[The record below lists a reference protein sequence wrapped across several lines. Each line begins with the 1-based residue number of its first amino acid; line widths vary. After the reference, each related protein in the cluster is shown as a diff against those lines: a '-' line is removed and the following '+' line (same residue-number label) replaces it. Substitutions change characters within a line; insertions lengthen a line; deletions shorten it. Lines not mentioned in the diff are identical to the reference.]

1 MHQSRIFEYKRKDK
15 YKYSFLSPLLLLKWS
30 RSVVSDSLW
39 PRELWPVKFLCP
51 WDFPSKNTGVGCH
64 FLLLLL
70 LRRHIKFTFCFLH
83 FIHSEELCQY
93 IENKLILFYFY
104 THRISFYE
112 YTISY
117 LINLL
122 FRNNWVVSV
131 FSCEK
136 QGCNDKLFHKPF
148 WICTNLSVGEFP
160 RNGISGSKGVCICN
174 FNRYYR
180 ITLSWTCTHVYSHW
194 GCSRVPISR
203 QPQQQSVL

>member
-1 MHQSRIFEYKRKDK
+1 MFSQVNAYIWFKDF
-15 YKYSFLSPLLLLKWS
+15 SFLFCISPEFLSIKEKTNINI
-30 RSVVSDSLW
+30 VSYPPFYSLSEVAQSC
-39 PRELWPVKFLCP
+39 PILCDPVNCGLSSSLSMGF
-51 WDFPSKNTGVGCH
+51 SMQEY
-64 FLLLLL
+64 
-70 LRRHIKFTFCFLH
+70 CFLH
-83 FIHSEELCQY
+83 FIHSDELCQY

-148 WICTNLSVGEFP
+148 WICTNLSVGE
-160 RNGISGSKGVCICN
+160 
-174 FNRYYR
+174 
-180 ITLSWTCTHVYSHW
+180 L
-194 GCSRVPISR
+194 
-203 QPQQQSVL
+203 